1 MAPTLLDRW
10 NQVTG
15 NRERKLLVPVTGTRT
30 AGKRA
35 TPSLAKR
42 IAPRENRDHIPLEE
56 YVQARLV
63 QLGETLARAASAT
76 FETRFHLR
84 NAELWILAQLGGK
97 EPLAITEISRRAHID
112 KAWISR
118 SSGALIRR
126 GLVRRTRHPSD
137 SRVIL
142 LSLTPK
148 GEELLSRIAPV
159 SRRRHDW
166 LLRGLPK
173 RQVYEVLDALQLR
186 AEALLRDPDF

>member
-1 MAPTLLDRW
+1 M
-10 NQVTG
+10 TG
-15 NRERKLLVPVTGTRT
+15 NREKKPMVPITGPRITRERGTRNLIRRT
-30 AGKRA
+30 A
-35 TPSLAKR
+35 PL
-42 IAPRENRDHIPLEE
+42 EDRDHIPLQE
-56 YVQARLV
+56 YVQVRLV
-63 QLGETLARAASAT
+63 QLGETLARAATIT
-76 FETRFHLR
+76 FETRFCLR

-97 EPLAITEISRRAHID
+97 EALAISEISRRTRID

-137 SRVIL
+137 SRITL
-142 LSLTPK
+142 LSLTPR
-148 GEELLSRIAPV
+148 GDALLSKIAPV

-186 AEALLRDPDF
+186 AEALLHDLDL